1 MSDGAPAGWRA
12 ARPGRLALMGLV
24 YVLGVAVAAAR
35 GATPDSRALVG
46 AAALVP
52 AAASVSYAEAYAD
65 RWPGDR
71 RPRPGSDGDGDARA
85 RGSPRQF
92 ALRAAA
98 STLLVA
104 GAFTV
109 GSVVGGALRSDA
121 ATLLAAIVALGW
133 AHSLEPVALA
143 GRGLGELDAAAVGGL
158 VLPAYGAATV
168 GGSPAATALASLP
181 LALLLFANL
190 LAVGRSAP
198 DDAAGGRTLAGRL
211 AAGRL
216 RALYVAST
224 AGAFL
229 ALGALWAA
237 GLLATVAVAGLPVAP
252 LSAWAAL
259 RYVRR
264 RDPRPSAAATVGFAV
279 CQLLGWLFVAG

>member
-1 MSDGAPAGWRA
+1 MSGGAPAVWRA
-12 ARPGRLALMGLV
+12 ARPGRLALVVLV
-24 YVLGVAVAAAR
+24 YALGVAVAAAR

-65 RWPGDR
+65 RWSGDR
-71 RPRPGSDGDGDARA
+71 RPRPGSDGDDAPA
-85 RGSPRQF
+85 TESSRQF

-109 GSVVGGALRSDA
+109 GSVVGGALRPEA

-168 GGSPAATALASLP
+168 GGSPAATALAALP

-198 DDAAGGRTLAGRL
+198 DDAAGSRTLAGRL
-211 AAGRL
+211 AADRL
-216 RALYVAST
+216 RALYVASA

-229 ALGALWAA
+229 ALGGLWAVGLPVPVAAA
-237 GLLATVAVAGLPVAP
+237 GLPIAP

-279 CQLLGWLFVAG
+279 CQLLGWLLVAV